1 MPSTYSPNLKI
12 ELIPNGEQDG
22 TWGST
27 TNTNFGTALEESI
40 VGSVDVS
47 FASADVTLGFANS
60 NAAQPFRNLRLRLV
74 GTTGGARNLIVPNI
88 EKLYY
93 IKNDAADTV
102 TIKTAAGSGVAVPSG
117 KAGVVYVD
125 GVDVVEAITQLN
137 TLEVQTLTASGLT
150 AVSPAFTGTPT
161 APTASPGTNTTQIAT
176 TAFATLALQAVY
188 PVGSIYI
195 NATNAT
201 NPGTLFGFGT
211 WTAFGAGR
219 TLIGAGG
226 GFTGGATGGSADAVV
241 ASHSHTATSS
251 VTDSG
256 HSHVGRVATTLGGA
270 QGYDGF
276 EEGRGNPDWST
287 QTSTNSATTGIS
299 VSTTVDTAGVS
310 ATNANLPPYI
320 VVYMWTRTA

>member
-125 GVDVVEAITQLN
+125 NVNVVEAITQLN
-137 TLEVQTLTASGLT
+137 TLNVGTLT

-176 TAFATLALQAVY
+176 TAFTTAEITAAT
-188 PVGSIYI
+188 GSLGTMSTQ
-195 NATNAT
+195 NANNVAITGGTVNSLTVTSFGTNAY
-201 NPGTLFGFGT
+201 GTKT
-211 WTAFGAGR
+211 
-219 TLIGAGG
+219 
-226 GFTGGATGGSADAVV
+226 
-241 ASHSHTATSS
+241 
-251 VTDSG
+251 
-256 HSHVGRVATTLGGA
+256 
-270 QGYDGF
+270 
-276 EEGRGNPDWST
+276 
-287 QTSTNSATTGIS
+287 
-299 VSTTVDTAGVS
+299 VSTS
-310 ATNANLPPYI
+310 APSGGNNGDIWYQVT
-320 VVYMWTRTA
+320 

>member
-47 FASADVTLGFANS
+47 FASADVTLGCANS
-60 NAAQPFRNLRLRLV
+60 NAAQPFRNLRLKLV

-102 TIKTAAGSGVAVPSG
+102 TIKTAAGSGVAVPTG

-125 GVDVVEAITQLN
+125 GVNVVEAVTQLN
-137 TLEVQTLTASGLT
+137 TLNVGTLT

-161 APTASPGTNTTQIAT
+161 ATTAAPGTNTTQIAT
-176 TAFATLALQAVY
+176 TAFTTAAITTATGALGTMASQ
-188 PVGSIYI
+188 
-195 NATNAT
+195 NANNVAITGGTVNSLTITSFGTNAY
-201 NPGTLFGFGT
+201 GTKT
-211 WTAFGAGR
+211 
-219 TLIGAGG
+219 
-226 GFTGGATGGSADAVV
+226 
-241 ASHSHTATSS
+241 
-251 VTDSG
+251 
-256 HSHVGRVATTLGGA
+256 
-270 QGYDGF
+270 
-276 EEGRGNPDWST
+276 
-287 QTSTNSATTGIS
+287 
-299 VSTTVDTAGVS
+299 VS
-310 ATNANLPPYI
+310 ASAPSGGNNGDIWYQVA
-320 VVYMWTRTA
+320 